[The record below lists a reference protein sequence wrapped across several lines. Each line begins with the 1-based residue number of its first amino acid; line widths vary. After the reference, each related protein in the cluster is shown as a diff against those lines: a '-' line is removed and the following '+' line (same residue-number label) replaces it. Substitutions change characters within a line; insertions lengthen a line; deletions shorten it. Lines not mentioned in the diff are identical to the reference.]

1 MTKQVQL
8 AGRFADLK
16 EEATEGIL
24 GGAMAGAGMLGTET
38 PLPQIAIQTLS
49 AMALGTGIGMLGKGL
64 GARIGK
70 AIHPQALKNQEG
82 VLANFGRLTGQKTLQ
97 SGAAEMLRQGKGQ
110 IKQELKK
117 QTSASLMNEALQNP
131 VAFAGKYGVEAE
143 TFKKYHS
150 QVSQAGQGMAALETL
165 ENLTPEMRSQVAAK
179 ANQMMNQGFNQ
190 VEDLINAQASSRLDE
205 NLARMA
211 EKTSGK
217 KIPGVNQDIGEI
229 YEALLKE
236 PTSITG
242 EHIGRAIG
250 RFAGD
255 EIGVVTGIG
264 VGGMISNAM
273 GIKNEKDKKI
283 EELKSQLARGY

>member
-1 MTKQVQL
+1 MQF
-8 AGRFADLK
+8 AGKFADLR
-16 EEATEGIL
+16 EEAQEGVL
-24 GGAMAGAGMLGTET
+24 GGLMAGAGMLGTDT
-38 PLPQIAIQTLS
+38 PLPQVAIQTLG
-49 AMALGTGIGMLGKGL
+49 AMALGTGIGMLGKTI
-64 GARIGK
+64 GARVGK

-82 VLANFGRLTGQKTLQ
+82 QLANFGRVAGQKTLQ
-97 SGAAEMLRQGKGQ
+97 SGVAETVRMAKGQ
-110 IKQELKK
+110 IKQELKN
-117 QTSASLMNEALQNP
+117 QTTASLMNEALQNP

-150 QVSQAGQGMAALETL
+150 MVNQAGQGRAALETL

-190 VEDLINAQASSRLDE
+190 VEDLINTQAASQLDR
-205 NLARMA
+205 NLTQMA
-211 EKTSGK
+211 EKARGK
-217 KIPGVNQDIGEI
+217 KIPGINQDIAEV

-236 PTSITG
+236 PKGITG

-250 RFAGD
+250 RFVGD

-283 EELKSQLARGY
+283 EELKAQLASGY

>member
-1 MTKQVQL
+1 VQF
-8 AGRFADLK
+8 AGKFADLR
-16 EEATEGIL
+16 EEAQEGVL
-24 GGAMAGAGMLGTET
+24 GGLMAGAGMLGTDT
-38 PLPQIAIQTLS
+38 PLPQVAIQTLG
-49 AMALGTGIGMLGKGL
+49 AMALGTGIGMLGKTI
-64 GARIGK
+64 GARVGK

-82 VLANFGRLTGQKTLQ
+82 QLANFGRVAGQKTLQ
-97 SGAAEMLRQGKGQ
+97 SGVAEAARIAKGQ
-110 IKQELKK
+110 IKQELKN
-117 QTSASLMNEALQNP
+117 QTTASLMNEALQNP

-150 QVSQAGQGMAALETL
+150 MVNQAGQGRAALETL

-190 VEDLINAQASSRLDE
+190 VEDLINTQAASQLDR
-205 NLARMA
+205 NLIQMA
-211 EKTSGK
+211 EKAHGK
-217 KIPGVNQDIGEI
+217 KIPGINQDIGEVF
-229 YEALLKE
+229 EALLKE
-236 PTSITG
+236 PTGITG

-250 RFAGD
+250 RFVGD

-283 EELKSQLARGY
+283 EELKAQLASGY

>member
-1 MTKQVQL
+1 MQF
-8 AGRFADLK
+8 AGKFADLR
-16 EEATEGIL
+16 EEAQEGVL
-24 GGAMAGAGMLGTET
+24 GGLMAGAGMLGTDT
-38 PLPQIAIQTLS
+38 PLPQVAIQTLG
-49 AMALGTGIGMLGKGL
+49 AMALGTGIGMLGKTI
-64 GARIGK
+64 GARVGK

-82 VLANFGRLTGQKTLQ
+82 QLANFGRVAGQKTLQ
-97 SGAAEMLRQGKGQ
+97 SGVAETVRMAKGQ
-110 IKQELKK
+110 IKQELKN
-117 QTSASLMNEALQNP
+117 QTTASLMNEALQNP

-150 QVSQAGQGMAALETL
+150 MVNQAGQGRAALETL

-190 VEDLINAQASSRLDE
+190 VEDLINTQAASQLDR
-205 NLARMA
+205 NLTQMA
-211 EKTSGK
+211 EKARGK
-217 KIPGVNQDIGEI
+217 KIPGINQDIGEV

-236 PTSITG
+236 PTGITG

-250 RFAGD
+250 RFVGD

-283 EELKSQLARGY
+283 EELKAQLASGY

>member
-1 MTKQVQL
+1 MQF
-8 AGRFADLK
+8 AGKFADLR
-16 EEATEGIL
+16 EEAQEGVL
-24 GGAMAGAGMLGTET
+24 GGLMAGAGMLGTDT
-38 PLPQIAIQTLS
+38 PLPQVAIQTLG
-49 AMALGTGIGMLGKGL
+49 AMALGTGIGMLGKTI
-64 GARIGK
+64 GARVGK

-82 VLANFGRLTGQKTLQ
+82 QLANFGRVAGQKTLQ
-97 SGAAEMLRQGKGQ
+97 SGVAETVRMAKGQ
-110 IKQELKK
+110 IKQELKN
-117 QTSASLMNEALQNP
+117 QTTASLMNEALQNP

-150 QVSQAGQGMAALETL
+150 MVNQAGQGRAALETL

-190 VEDLINAQASSRLDE
+190 VEDLINTQAASQLDR
-205 NLARMA
+205 NLTQMA
-211 EKTSGK
+211 EKARGK
-217 KIPGVNQDIGEI
+217 KIPGINQDIGEV

-236 PTSITG
+236 PTGITG

-283 EELKSQLARGY
+283 EELKAQLASGY